1 MIPSANRRG
10 VLEPLLTQLVSAREG
25 YVVVKLV
32 HVNFDFGQTYVFR
45 SRVEREI

>member
-25 YVVVKLV
+25 YVVKLV